1 MAGAGQPKDVIRWLS
16 LVEKEVAS
24 LKLETKTMV
33 TDNISRVWASNRQK
47 IKMSAEDQVRPAG
60 PLQSIPVMSL
70 SRDPSSASSSEEDGQ
85 RKKKKKREYAK
96 VFSEKIKYVICLLLR
111 YLMSSQCFILPA
123 AAGPRWSRSVSY
135 RRWRPTPR

>member
-1 MAGAGQPKDVIRWLS
+1 MTEMSEQEEVRRWVGF
-16 LVEKEVAS
+16 VEKEVAG
-24 LKLETKTMV
+24 LRLETRTKV
-33 TDNISRVWASNRQK
+33 TDDIARVWASNRQK

-85 RKKKKKREYAK
+85 RKKKKKRDYAK

-123 AAGPRWSRSVSY
+123 AAGPRWLRSVSW